1 MSVFT
6 LLEQVT
12 EKKIELPKNTLKN
25 TLIVSHSILHA
36 GTVNLNKVKN
46 SVPHVRGA
54 GLASAHA
61 DYKLLTRYFDQ
72 GKVVSDQGHQQ
83 YEQLMQGLRTLC
95 WMVLFQQRK
104 RFGVNKL
111 KHLLLDGTKWD
122 FGQESIHLMTLC
134 VLVGDVAIP
143 IWWEDLGKAGHSSQ
157 EERIAMLS
165 EAMKKY
171 GLAGMTLLADREYV
185 GREWFKYLSESGL
198 YFVIRVKEG
207 IYHDEINANGGR
219 TWQQLKAKAA
229 QKAKGKKV
237 SKKIRIDGL
246 DLHYIVMKN
255 PRPDAEDELVYLL
268 TNLHSPTQ
276 ASRLYQWRWQIEV
289 CFKHLKSNGV
299 NLEAMNVR
307 GKEKRHLMMAIAV
320 LVYILA
326 IREGLLKE
334 YRDGI
339 RWVLDKRS
347 GFEYRAVS
355 VFLKGLDILRRK
367 ALNLIQFTR
376 YLRKITKGEY
386 ELIFQNV

>member
-237 SKKIRIDGL
+237 SKKIKIDGL

-268 TNLHSPTQ
+268 TNLNSPTQ
-276 ASRLYQWRWQIEV
+276 ASRLYEWRWQVEV

-299 NLEAMNVR
+299 NLEAMNVE

-320 LVYILA
+320 LAYILA